1 MEALKSSLVA
11 AAKKAEEDRTEPL
24 KSDQQHFEETYVR
37 MKAEKGGTSSS
48 SSSSGASSKEMIPT
62 FFVNLPHEDDVLQQK
77 LREEARAEF
86 LQRRSKAL
94 LDNEELKRLWSL
106 LDANASTVE
115 ETPGAASSGET
126 EQMIGYEE
134 YKKVKDLAGEKCQPF
149 FTAVVFAKLQQND
162 PHGRISVMAF
172 FNYVMRKVWLHQTRI
187 GLSLYDVTGQ
197 GYVTTV
203 AFFFDQLRSLL
214 QQWNECL

>member
-1 MEALKSSLVA
+1 MEALKESLRA
-11 AAKKAEEDRTEPL
+11 AARKAEADRKGEGLRSDEDLFR
-24 KSDQQHFEETYVR
+24 ETYVR
-37 MKAEKGGTSSS
+37 MKAERDREQHSSSPSSS
-48 SSSSGASSKEMIPT
+48 SLSKEIIPT
-62 FFVNLPHEDDVLQQK
+62 FFKKLPHEDDVLQQK

-94 LDNEELKRLWSL
+94 LDNEELKQLWAL
-106 LDANASTVE
+106 LDANA
-115 ETPGAASSGET
+115 ETSSGGGKDET

-134 YKKVKDLAGEKCQPF
+134 YKKVKLSAGEKCQPF

-162 PHGRISVMAF
+162 PFGRISVMAF

-197 GYVTTV
+197 G
-203 AFFFDQLRSLL
+203 
-214 QQWNECL
+214 